1 VPRKDGSR
9 RISQPSGTRLAEQQS
24 NGVTMVLPLA
34 VMLVI
39 ASAGGHDSVRPSG
52 TLATEETPVSL
63 VPSGVDTAEIGKRT
77 ARLEL
82 RVFPGAVSVNEVPRA
97 ILVNSG
103 EVTVEFGHPFQL
115 ERKTS
120 AGWRWI
126 NRRQAWTLPLLFVE
140 PGESSRA
147 QQIGMWRMRS
157 SPSRCSSGR
166 RPCCVRVLLQPGLYR
181 VTKGAKVVIPDG
193 RGRTLVVRATFRVNG
208 KQAG

>member
-1 VPRKDGSR
+1 
-9 RISQPSGTRLAEQQS
+9 
-24 NGVTMVLPLA
+24 MVLPLA

-39 ASAGGHDSVRPSG
+39 ASAGGHDAVRPSG
-52 TLATEETPVSL
+52 TLAAEETRISL
-63 VPSGVDTAEIGKRT
+63 VASGVDTAEIERRT

-82 RVFPGAVSVNEVPRA
+82 RVFPGAVHVNEVPRA

-103 EVTVEFGHPFQL
+103 EATVQFGHPFQL

-147 QQIGMWRMRS
+147 QEIGKWRM
-157 SPSRCSSGR
+157 SPSPFPCSPGR
-166 RPCCVRVLLQPGLYR
+166 PPCCVRVLLRPGLYR
-181 VTKGAKVVIPDG
+181 VTKGAKVVTADG
-193 RGRTLVVRATFRVNG
+193 RGRSLLVRATFRVNG